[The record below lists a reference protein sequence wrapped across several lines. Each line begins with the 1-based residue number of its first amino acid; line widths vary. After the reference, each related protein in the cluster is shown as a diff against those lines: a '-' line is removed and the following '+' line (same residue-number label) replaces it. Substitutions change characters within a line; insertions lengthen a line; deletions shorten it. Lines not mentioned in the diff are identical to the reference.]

1 MNKGV
6 EVSDNNNMAV
16 KKADVII
23 LAVKPFQV
31 SEVLTAIKKELTGK
45 KILISVVTGVTIGDM
60 ERYTW

>member
-1 MNKGV
+1 
-6 EVSDNNNMAV
+6 MAV